1 MTGPKDRA
9 AVVAMSLATI
19 IARAVR
25 DPALQQQ
32 IAATLRDEFEDV
44 RREALSE
51 RSRD

>member
-25 DPALQQQ
+25 DPACSNKSQQRCETNLKTFG
-32 IAATLRDEFEDV
+32 A
-44 RREALSE
+44 RR
-51 RSRD
+51 